1 MEISMLVRIFLGIRR
16 IWIAVTL
23 ATALMSLVML
33 CRAEPEAKTYGTLL
47 LLADLAQG
55 WLFFHE
61 KAMQW
66 LLRTWKTKD
75 NWRKRTVFDTLRAIG
90 GMTFM
95 AVLVAVG
102 AFILFAET
110 CLPPLQPSLK

>member
-1 MEISMLVRIFLGIRR
+1 MLKTILVGIRR

-33 CRAEPEAKTYGTLL
+33 CRADPEAKKYGTVL

-55 WLFFHE
+55 WLFFQAR
-61 KAMQW
+61 AMQW
-66 LLRTWKTKD
+66 LMAIWKTKD
-75 NWRKRTVFDTLRAIG
+75 RWRKRTLFDSLRAVG

-95 AVLVAVG
+95 AALVALG

-110 CLPPLQPSLK
+110 CLPPFQPYFK

>member
-1 MEISMLVRIFLGIRR
+1 MLKTILVGTRR
-16 IWIAVTL
+16 IWVAVTL

-33 CRAEPEAKTYGTLL
+33 CRAEPEAKTYGTVL

-55 WLFFHE
+55 WLFFHAR
-61 KAMQW
+61 AMQW
-66 LLRTWKTKD
+66 LTATWKTKD
-75 NWRKRTVFDTLRAIG
+75 KWQKPTLFDSVRAVG

-95 AVLVAVG
+95 AALVALG

-110 CLPPLQPSLK
+110 CLPPFERLLK